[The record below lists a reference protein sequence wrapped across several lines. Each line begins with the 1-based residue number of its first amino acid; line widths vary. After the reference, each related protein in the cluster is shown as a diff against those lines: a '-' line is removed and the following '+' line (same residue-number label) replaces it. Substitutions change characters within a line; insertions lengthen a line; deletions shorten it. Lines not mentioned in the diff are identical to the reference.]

1 MLLFIIAFFFDCI
14 SAALFAQ
21 WMTSTLLFCF
31 IAQQFMQALTDYT
44 VKNFYF
50 PCFMLLIQDFLLY
63 GRFGFALLWLTL
75 LCGII
80 WGARKV
86 MLHGYFVLPFLL
98 VAGCIIFDAFV
109 VKFLVGSQQPFFLV
123 TICKICYTWV
133 SGIIIFLGLRGNRCL
148 SILYR

>member
-21 WMTSTLLFCF
+21 WMTSTLLFCV
-31 IAQQFMQALTDYT
+31 IAQQFTQGSLDYT
-44 VKNFYF
+44 LPNFYF
-50 PCFMLLIQDFLLY
+50 PCLLLLIQDFLLY
-63 GRFGFALLWLTL
+63 GRFGFALLWLAP

-86 MLHGYFVLPFLL
+86 MLRGYFILPFLL

-109 VKFLVGSQQPFFLV
+109 VKSLVGSQQPFFLV